1 MSIRVLLAGP
11 NPNSLDLQRVL
22 LDASTNLVCFR
33 VQSSSVATVE
43 ALWARVEADLDDVIL
58 LDWHLVEAQT
68 PELVR
73 AILQSKPRLR
83 IVALLPQGYRQY
95 RKSVW
100 EAGACSS
107 IPQEHMDQEWL
118 SSILCVMQRA
128 IQREAALSGSLSVE
142 PTAIS

>member
-1 MSIRVLLAGP
+1 MTIRVLLAGP

-33 VQSSSVATVE
+33 VQSSSAATVE
-43 ALWARVEADLDDVIL
+43 ALWARVDADLDDVIL
-58 LDWHLVEAQT
+58 LDWQLVEAQT

-73 AILQSKPRLR
+73 AILQRKPRLR

-118 SSILCVMQRA
+118 STVLCLMHRSIEREQR
-128 IQREAALSGSLSVE
+128 ILSTGTKEEVVYG
-142 PTAIS
+142 

>member
-1 MSIRVLLAGP
+1 M
-11 NPNSLDLQRVL
+11 
-22 LDASTNLVCFR
+22 
-33 VQSSSVATVE
+33 QSSSVAGV
-43 ALWARVEADLDDVIL
+43 AAVWARVDAELDDVIL

-73 AILQSKPRLR
+73 AILQRKPRLR
-83 IVALLPQGYRQY
+83 IVVLLPQGYRQY

-100 EAGACSS
+100 EASLHS

-128 IQREAALSGSLSVE
+128 MQREAALSGAPMHE
-142 PTAIS
+142 PISNH